1 VLISLWNKA
10 GPAGWAALA
19 VSALFTMPVSVQA
32 TTCTE
37 ELGELLGELARAHWS
52 GVVRAAAGDAGK
64 SVETVCNGSPTVLRA
79 AGRLVEGLGDPA
91 VRVLGASH
99 FARTIEE
106 WTGAPLDGVGLS
118 EVLSVDIDEQTGRL
132 TVIAPVPHSPAAAAG
147 LAAGDVLHTI
157 DGEAT
162 AALGLTAS
170 VERLRI
176 DAGESLRLGVMR
188 DDRERE
194 ISLTARPLPV
204 LEPVSVER
212 RRLGGLDALHLR
224 LHQFI
229 PGAGLRLREAVESA
243 GDVDIVLLDLRDN
256 PGGLVTELED
266 VAGVF
271 LEAGTTIAAI
281 KGPDPGAFVVAE
293 GARPIDTPLAVIVG
307 PGSASAAE
315 ALAGALQAHG
325 RARLYGQRTF
335 GKGLV
340 HQTRPMSD
348 GAMLMFPGGV
358 LETPAGRPILGHGI
372 LPDLRTM
379 NPLTDAASDFSG
391 VRASAYRSAT
401 SPGFFPRCASTS
413 IPRVGLNAAASIA
426 AAHRDSTLSLFRAD

>member
-1 VLISLWNKA
+1 MLITSWKKA
-10 GPAGWAALA
+10 GRGGRAALA
-19 VSALFTMPVSVQA
+19 VSALFTMPVSIQA

-37 ELGELLGELARAHWS
+37 ELDEMLGNLATSHRS
-52 GVVRAAAGDAGK
+52 SVVRAAAGDAGRYIE
-64 SVETVCNGSPTVLRA
+64 SVCNGSPTVLRA

-118 EVLSVDIDEQTGRL
+118 EVLSVDVDEQTGRL

-157 DGEAT
+157 GGVAT

-176 DAGESLRLGVMR
+176 GAGESLRLGVMR

-194 ISLTARPLPV
+194 ISLTARPLSAV
-204 LEPVSVER
+204 EPVSIER
-212 RRLGGLDALHLR
+212 RRLGGIDALHLR

-229 PGAGLRLREAVESA
+229 PGAGFRLREALESA
-243 GDVDIVLLDLRDN
+243 GEVDFVVLDLRDN
-256 PGGLVTELED
+256 PGGLLTELED
-266 VAGVF
+266 VAGIF
-271 LEAGTTIAAI
+271 LQAGTTIAAI
-281 KGPDPGAFVVAE
+281 EGPSPGAIVVAE
-293 GARPIDTPLAVIVG
+293 GARPIDAPLAVLVG

-315 ALAGALQAHG
+315 ALAGALQAHE
-325 RARLYGQRTF
+325 RARLYRQRTF

-340 HQTRPMSD
+340 HETRPMSD
-348 GAMLMFPGGV
+348 GAMLMFPSGA

-372 LPDLRTM
+372 LPDFRTM
-379 NPLTDAASDFSG
+379 NPLTDAAADFAAM
-391 VRASAYRSAT
+391 RAS
-401 SPGFFPRCASTS
+401 GH
-413 IPRVGLNAAASIA
+413 NA
-426 AAHRDSTLSLFRAD
+426 RR